1 MGYWDDVLCS
11 TEAGFV
17 CEKIDT
23 CECLVKHVGF
33 KCYCIE
39 GPSLIVFYCSFTRVI
54 EPIFFFKN
62 SKALQIK
69 YKKVIY

>member
-23 CECLVKHVGF
+23 CECLVTHVGF
-33 KCYCIE
+33 HCY
-39 GPSLIVFYCSFTRVI
+39 LYCSVSRESFSQ
-54 EPIFFFKN
+54 FC
-62 SKALQIK
+62 LQE
-69 YKKVIY
+69 